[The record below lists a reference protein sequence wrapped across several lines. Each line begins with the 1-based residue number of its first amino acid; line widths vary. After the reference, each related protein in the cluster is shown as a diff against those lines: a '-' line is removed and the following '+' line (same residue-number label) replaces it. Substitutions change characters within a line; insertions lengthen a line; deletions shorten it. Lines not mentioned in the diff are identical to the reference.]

1 MHPSRVVCL
10 TVLVLVGAT
19 ACAEVVRQVPVLNR
33 AAPSKG
39 ATASEL
45 RDALAS
51 WSSSFASLV
60 TAASDRIRAE
70 SRERTVRRH
79 TLLWQLRMLPFA
91 RDAAFRRD
99 TQEAYV
105 ASLAL
110 ATAQLRYL
118 EAGEGSALF
127 GAQQPIA
134 IDAARRIE
142 ADVLEV
148 GKGFLSAKQL
158 ARLENQVDGLVA
170 RHPIRGVFAADALL
184 QGFESSATGGSF
196 AWVIDLPMVPFRA
209 LSGVSDTAAAVHAFN
224 ETAREFTESV
234 NELPHL
240 TRWELELLLYDAEE
254 LDSTTRALAAV
265 ESFAS
270 GAERLTGV
278 AETLPEDVGA
288 ELSARLEEARA
299 TLAELDAALARAE
312 TLSGPLVHVADRLGA
327 ASTEWTTLLAELR
340 SDDEGEAG
348 RPFDVREYEAAAD
361 RIGEASREIRGL
373 VAELG
378 RLESPAAEAL
388 VDRIA
393 WRVAALI
400 AVFFAALALYR
411 LLSSRLGRG

>member
-1 MHPSRVVCL
+1 MRPSRVAA
-10 TVLVLVGAT
+10 LVALAMLSIT
-19 ACAEVVRQVPVLNR
+19 ACADVVQRVPLLNR
-33 AAPSKG
+33 AVPAG
-39 ATASEL
+39 TATASDL
-45 RDALAS
+45 RDALGS
-51 WSSSFASLV
+51 WASSFASFV

-79 TLLWQLRMLPFA
+79 TLLWQLRMVPLA
-91 RDAAFRRD
+91 RSAAFRRD
-99 TQEAYV
+99 AQEAYV

-110 ATAQLRYL
+110 ATAQRRYL
-118 EAGEGSALF
+118 EAGEGSGLF
-127 GAQQPIA
+127 GPQQPIA
-134 IDAARRIE
+134 VDAARRIE
-142 ADVLEV
+142 DDVLEV
-148 GKGFLSAKQL
+148 GSGFLSAKQL
-158 ARLENQVDGLVA
+158 AQLAREVGELVA
-170 RHPIRGVFAADALL
+170 RHPIRGVFAADALV
-184 QGFESSATGGSF
+184 QGFGSSATGGTFS
-196 AWVIDLPMVPFRA
+196 WVIDLPMAPFRA

-270 GAERLTGV
+270 GAERLSGV

-288 ELSARLEEARA
+288 ELAARLEEARA

-312 TLSGPLVHVADRLGA
+312 TLSVPLVHVADRLGA
-327 ASTEWTTLLAELR
+327 ASHEWTTLLTELR
-340 SDDEGEAG
+340 SDDPSEEG

-361 RIGEASREIRGL
+361 RIGEASREVRGL

-393 WRVAALI
+393 WRAAALI
-400 AVFFAALALYR
+400 AVFFAALAVYR

>member
-19 ACAEVVRQVPVLNR
+19 ACAVAQQVPLLNR
-33 AAPSKG
+33 AAPSAT

-79 TLLWQLRMLPFA
+79 TLLWQLRMIPFA

-99 TQEAYV
+99 AQEAYV

-110 ATAQLRYL
+110 ATAQRRYL
-118 EAGEGSALF
+118 EAGEGSGLF

-134 IDAARRIE
+134 VDVARRIE

-148 GKGFLSAKQL
+148 GSGFLSQRQL
-158 ARLENQVDGLVA
+158 AQLEQEVGGLVA
-170 RHPIRGVFAADALL
+170 RHPIRGVFAADALV
-184 QGFESSATGGSF
+184 QGFESSATRGSF

-234 NELPHL
+234 NEMPHL

-270 GAERLTGV
+270 GAERISGV
-278 AETLPEDVGA
+278 AETLPEDIGA

-299 TLAELDAALARAE
+299 PLAELDGALARAE

-327 ASTEWTTLLAELR
+327 ASREWTTLLTELR

-393 WRVAALI
+393 WRAAALI